1 MELRGGSPGSP
12 RPDGAGRARAPESRS
27 GGVGEASP
35 GTSSPQPALGAARAV
50 PSRAGAGAGARARS
64 MAGLP
69 GTVRPRSGSPGA
81 SAALPAPRLA
91 ALDGAFVC
99 SPLGGLMGAQAV
111 STGVPGG
118 GKGGS
123 VVDPSGAARSLRP
136 RRRACTFRR
145 RGNGFVVWLA
155 GLSEGAAVC
164 QIFLNAGVGNLSDLR
179 PWNGFLSLQADRQ
192 GLGS

>member
-1 MELRGGSPGSP
+1 MPRRAGAWRG
-12 RPDGAGRARAPESRS
+12 
-27 GGVGEASP
+27 GEASP

-50 PSRAGAGAGARARS
+50 PSRAGAGARS

-118 GKGGS
+118 GKGGLGRG
-123 VVDPSGAARSLRP
+123 PLGCCPLLAASP
-136 RRRACTFRR
+136 PCP
-145 RGNGFVVWLA
+145 
-155 GLSEGAAVC
+155 C
-164 QIFLNAGVGNLSDLR
+164 
-179 PWNGFLSLQADRQ
+179 FLSARKWV
-192 GLGS
+192 GGAF

>member
-1 MELRGGSPGSP
+1 MPWRA
-12 RPDGAGRARAPESRS
+12 GAWRR
-27 GGVGEASP
+27 GEASP

-50 PSRAGAGAGARARS
+50 PSRAGAGARS

-111 STGVPGG
+111 STGRREGG
-118 GKGGS
+118 
-123 VVDPSGAARSLRP
+123 ARSWTP
-136 RRRACTFRR
+136 RVLPAPC
-145 RGNGFVVWLA
+145 
-155 GLSEGAAVC
+155 GLAAVP
-164 QIFLNAGVGNLSDLR
+164 ALSVSEEMGSR
-179 PWNGFLSLQADRQ
+179 GFLRELPSAK
-192 GLGS
+192 SF

>member
-50 PSRAGAGAGARARS
+50 PSRAGAGAGARS

-111 STGVPGG
+111 STEVPGG

-136 RRRACTFRR
+136 RRRARTFRR